1 MTARAHV
8 RLEGS
13 VAVPLPQ
20 AQAFELFTPSGERRW
35 AAGWNPMFPASG
47 EDETRPGAVF
57 QTRHRHPVTWVVV
70 ACDRPRSIS
79 YANVS
84 ENDRAGLVCVRCR
97 PSRPGTTTAKVGYDM
112 TALSDD
118 GDAALREFA
127 ANYEQYMRHWQ
138 DAIATA
144 VPAPERSRARPRI

>member
-20 AQAFELFTPSGERRW
+20 AQAFELFTPAGERRW
-35 AAGWNPMFPASG
+35 AAGWDPLFPASG
-47 EDETRPGAVF
+47 EDETSPGAVF
-57 QTRHRHPVTWVVV
+57 QTSHRKLVTWVVV
-70 ACDRPRSIS
+70 ACDRPHSIS

-84 ENDRAGLVCVRCR
+84 QDDRAGLVRVRCR
-97 PSRPGTTTAKVGYDM
+97 PNRSQTTAEVSYDM

-127 ANYEQYMRHWQ
+127 VNYEQYMRHWQ

-144 VPAPERSRARPRI
+144 VAPG